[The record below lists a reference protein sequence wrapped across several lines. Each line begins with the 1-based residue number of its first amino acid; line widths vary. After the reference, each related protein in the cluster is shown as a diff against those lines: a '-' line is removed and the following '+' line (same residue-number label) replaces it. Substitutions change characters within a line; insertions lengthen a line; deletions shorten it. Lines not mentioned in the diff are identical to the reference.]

1 MPLIFYFYIF
11 IYRTILIPSY
21 LKKGFLVFLTII
33 SFGFVNNL
41 HAQQNT
47 IFFHSEPLYSN
58 TGDSVI
64 VRFLS
69 DAGIPITTNNKIHLL
84 KSGKEKFDDLFS
96 AIKKAKHHIHL
107 EYFNFRNDSIAKE
120 LFTLLA
126 YKAQEGVK
134 IRALFDAFGNW
145 SNSRPLKKKHLKK
158 LRETGIEIY
167 HFDPLRFPYINHVFH
182 RDHRKIAVIDGMIA
196 YVGGMNIADY
206 YIKGLPEIGEWR
218 DMHIRIEG
226 GAVHHLQEI
235 FLSIWNKTT
244 KQNICGTAYFPIHSD
259 TTFHDGKS
267 IAIVDRTPRK
277 SPKQIRQTY
286 AKSIDAAKSNIQI
299 VNPYFLPTRS
309 IKKALKSALKRGINV
324 EIMLSA
330 KADIAFT
337 PEGSIRVAHNLMKK
351 GAHIYLYKGGFHHSK
366 IMMIDSSFCTVGTA
380 NLDSRSLR
388 YDYEVNAFIFDKGIT
403 EELSDIFEKD
413 KQNCTIL
420 TPEEWKKRSV
430 WKRFVG
436 LLAQMCTP
444 FL

>member
-1 MPLIFYFYIF
+1 MSFIYHF
-11 IYRTILIPSY
+11 IYRIILTADY
-21 LKKGFLVFLTII
+21 LKKGFFFFLTII
-33 SFGFVNNL
+33 MFGFVNNL
-41 HAQQNT
+41 YAQQDT
-47 IFFHSEPLYSN
+47 IFFHSKPSD
-58 TGDSVI
+58 TIASDSAVI
-64 VRFLS
+64 QFLS
-69 DAGIPITTNNKIHLL
+69 DADIPVTTNNKIHLL

-107 EYFNFRNDSIAKE
+107 EYFNFRNDSIANE

-126 YKAQEGVK
+126 HKAQEGVE

-145 SNSRPLKKKHLKK
+145 SNSRPLKKKHLKN
-158 LRETGIEIY
+158 LRKKGIEIY

-182 RDHRKIAVIDGMIA
+182 RDHRKIVVIDGTIA

-218 DMHIRIEG
+218 DMHVRIEG
-226 GAVHHLQEI
+226 KATHYLQEI

-244 KQNICGTAYFPIHSD
+244 KQNISGTVYFPIYSD
-259 TTFHDGKS
+259 TTFHKGKS
-267 IAIVDRTPRK
+267 IAIVDRTPKK

-286 AKSIDAAKSNIQI
+286 AKSIDVAKSNIQI

-309 IKKALKSALKRGINV
+309 IRKALKSALKRGINV
-324 EIMLSA
+324 EIMISA

-351 GAHIYLYKGGFHHSK
+351 GAHIYLYNGGFHHSK
-366 IMMIDSSFCTVGTA
+366 VMMIDSTFCTVGTA

-388 YDYEVNAFIFDKGIT
+388 YDYEVNAFIFDKEIT
-403 EELSDIFEKD
+403 EELSEIFEKD
-413 KQNCTIL
+413 KQNCTML
-420 TPEEWKKRSV
+420 TPEEWRKRSV